1 MSRIDIL
8 GIKTVTLDKE
18 DFYFLES
25 NRYVIIKSNNLNEKI
40 MIRKG

>member
-8 GIKTVTLDKE
+8 SIKTITLDDE
-18 DFYFLES
+18 DFYHLDTHG
-25 NRYVIIKSNNLNEKI
+25 YVIIKSINLNEKI